1 MGDDELIERARRLL
15 DAITPGPWRGLPHT
29 GTVMGPVAPVASDVD
44 RPGNREFI
52 AAAPD
57 LVRDLLAE
65 LRDLV
70 AERRH
75 IPDDTLTLR
84 AAADIEAVAVDAITA
99 QEDSL

>member
-52 AAAPD
+52 AAIVEVFQAD
-57 LVRDLLAE
+57 
-65 LRDLV
+65 
-70 AERRH
+70 
-75 IPDDTLTLR
+75 
-84 AAADIEAVAVDAITA
+84 AAVTIEVV
-99 QEDSL
+99 S